1 MFWLIPT
8 LLLSSIVTFLLGY
21 YLRGLKKQVEELA
34 EVVKSKV
41 DKKVEETPRSTIID
55 PSDEVAE
62 AIYAHEQMMKKLNGG
77 RL

>member
-1 MFWLIPT
+1 M
-8 LLLSSIVTFLLGY
+8 
-21 YLRGLKKQVEELA
+21 
-34 EVVKSKV
+34 VKSKV